1 MGWRHS
7 CPSCSSAWGTR
18 CCEAWLMQRHVSR
31 DLFDDGCVGDKQ
43 SAEQLRNLFRVHV
56 RDDAAAAKV
65 WRATL

>member
-1 MGWRHS
+1 
-7 CPSCSSAWGTR
+7 
-18 CCEAWLMQRHVSR
+18 MQRHVSR